1 MTANKR
7 SFYLIVIS
15 QGISLIG
22 NEVLYFAI
30 SLYILDLTGSAEI
43 FATMVAV
50 SFLPRILFAPLGG
63 ALADRFSKKM
73 ILVIS
78 DSINAAFVTLLT
90 LLLIS
95 GNESIIL
102 LAATVTLMTLVAT
115 GYHPTVTASLP
126 VLLKKD
132 EIIKANGIVQGIKAS
147 SRLLGPILAGL
158 LFGIIGVLYLVG
170 LCAVFFVFSAVINV
184 FIKIPHQAKETVG
197 GMLSTIITDI
207 KNGFTYIIKGN
218 PLLFKIAVA
227 FTLFIFFYQAMLS
240 VVLPY
245 MVRITF
251 GMNEEVFGFINASIG
266 LVVIVGSLLS
276 GKLKKYMEIKHLP
289 YYFMLIG
296 IVTVPIMVSV
306 MLPSTINMLPPLLMV
321 SGFMLIMFVFTI
333 SNILVMAYMQTH
345 VPQDMI
351 GKTSASFLTIVNV
364 SAPIGLIVIGWLLE
378 SLVNFQY
385 LIYMSV
391 AIFTIMLGIVTKK
404 YLRS

>member
-1 MTANKR
+1 M
-7 SFYLIVIS
+7 
-15 QGISLIG
+15 IG